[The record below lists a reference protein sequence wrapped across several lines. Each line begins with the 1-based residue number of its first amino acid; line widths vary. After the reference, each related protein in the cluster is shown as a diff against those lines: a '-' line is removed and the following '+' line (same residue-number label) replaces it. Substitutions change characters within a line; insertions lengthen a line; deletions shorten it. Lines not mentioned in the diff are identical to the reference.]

1 MKNTGEYIPTKV
13 RTLNQVQ
20 SLCLHTNDGSQE
32 GGPRCGSIQKISM
45 WREQSESTT
54 ENSCSEMLRLYPQIQ
69 RRPQTQ
75 RQTQVEPSTG
85 LSAQSTNPMEAP
97 VPPLKLISREH
108 CGKKTPGEVLGFSSA
123 IIQLWDLGA
132 CSMPPHPKAIAFL
145 YLK

>member
-32 GGPRCGSIQKISM
+32 GGPRCRSIQKISTR
-45 WREQSESTT
+45 REQSENT
-54 ENSCSEMLRLYPQIQ
+54 SCFKMLRLYPQIQ

-75 RQTQVEPSTG
+75 RQTQVEQALACLLKAPTPWRPRCLHFNSLAGSTVARRHQVRYWVSAL
-85 LSAQSTNPMEAP
+85 LSSSSGTWEPAP
-97 VPPLKLISREH
+97 
-108 CGKKTPGEVLGFSSA
+108 
-123 IIQLWDLGA
+123 W
-132 CSMPPHPKAIAFL
+132 PPHPKAIVFL